1 MCIFKVTNIPNNNR
15 LAVMGVLKGTT
26 FRIVKRVAG
35 MIQIRFW
42 NSDLVMR
49 EDVFSEVEYNREVPK
64 VNIPKQIRKKEE
76 R

>member
-35 MIQIRFW
+35 MIQIRLTG
-42 NSDLVMR
+42 SDIVIR
-49 EDVFSEVEYNREVPK
+49 EELFKSIKYK
-64 VNIPKQIRKKEE
+64 
-76 R
+76 